1 MKKILIL
8 LLVSL
13 FVPALSA
20 QHIFKVTAESGLIL
34 RAGPGTNSAKLRKLP
49 FGQAVDVLE
58 RTGIKTQIQDE
69 GNTISGEWV
78 KVSITGYPKPVASVR
93 EGYVFDGFLVSQSA
107 LIRELEEELGKFE
120 VFKDLAVRHDRR
132 QYHLRGDFFG
142 DGVEDVAVMVQGA
155 DSSVKIAIINYG
167 PQDSV
172 RLLGGAD
179 DPFRIHDYAW
189 AGIFEKVASGK
200 VLWSNYV
207 EDFRE
212 LEDVPDDEKVVLSYD
227 AIFLHQE
234 EACGGGFVFWQDG
247 KFHWLQQE

>member
-8 LLVSL
+8 FLISL
-13 FVPALSA
+13 FIPALSA
-20 QHIFKVTAESGLIL
+20 QHIFEVTAENGLIL
-34 RAGPGTNSAKLRKLP
+34 RAGPGTNSVRLGKLP
-49 FGQAVDVLE
+49 FGQAVEVLE
-58 RTGIKTQIQDE
+58 RTGIKAQIQDE

-78 KVSITGYPKPVASVR
+78 KISFVDYPKPIAPVK
-93 EGYVFDGFLVSQSA
+93 EGYVFDGFLVFQSI
-107 LIRELEEELGKFE
+107 LIKELEQELSKFD
-120 VFKDLAVRHDRR
+120 VFKDMVVLHNRH
-132 QYHLRGDFFG
+132 QYHLQGDFFG

-155 DSSVKIAIINYG
+155 DPSIKIAIINYG
-167 PQDSV
+167 PQNSA
-172 RLLGGAD
+172 RLLGGTD

-189 AGIFEKVASGK
+189 AGIFEKVASGE

-212 LEDVPDDEKVVLSYD
+212 WEDVPDDEKVVLSYD

-234 EACGGGFVFWQDG
+234 EACGGGFVFWQND